1 MVLEPAVNKSAAVP
15 MFHLKELLKE
25 MLDPDFF
32 LVLELMHRDVL
43 TDSQRQII
51 KCGESIQDRN
61 ERLLNFVLEKD
72 SEAQLH
78 FLAAL
83 RESDQE
89 HVCYFIECNGGKQFA
104 V

>member
-1 MVLEPAVNKSAAVP
+1 MCR
-15 MFHLKELLKE
+15 LKELLKE

-61 ERLLNFVLEKD
+61 ERLLKFVLEKD
-72 SEAQLH
+72 REARLH

-83 RESDQE
+83 HDSDQK
-89 HVCYFIECNGGKQFA
+89 HVYFFIQCNGGKPFA
-104 V
+104 I